1 MPLFG
6 PSYNRPSFAEMYIMG
21 KEHIGSQSP
30 LSDSLAEAHR
40 SCFLCLSRCWGG
52 GRSPVGRDNDNLG
65 DWTVRVLVFFSHT
78 RVPRATR
85 CRHHHQQSAMAWLL
99 LWPAVSPC
107 RHGAWNET
115 TASLAPEV
123 SPIQQCG
130 LSSCFRGT
138 SAPTRALLF
147 FSPPF
152 GSSFYSNFFLKIRL
166 AFFMNGFI
174 HSSKGSCR

>member
-52 GRSPVGRDNDNLG
+52 DDPQSVEITTTWGTGPFES
-65 DWTVRVLVFFSHT
+65 WFFFSHT

-174 HSSKGSCR
+174 HSSKGSRR